1 MALTIE
7 IALTLAIIVAA
18 VVLFATEKLRVDLIA
33 LMVLLT
39 VGLIGLIP
47 PEAVFAG
54 FASPAVITVWA
65 VYIVSAG
72 LFKTGVAD
80 ILGERITRL
89 SGKSETRLIIV
100 IMVTCG
106 TMSAFM
112 NNIGATAVLLPVV
125 VGISRKANIPASKL
139 LIPLSFSSLM
149 GGNMTLIGT
158 PPNILAT
165 NILAAKDL
173 PTFSFFDFTPMG
185 IIVFATGIIYMVL
198 LGRRILPARRS
209 GEERMLAYQAREY
222 TSEVRV
228 QPENSIAGK
237 TLMDTRLGAD
247 FDLSVVAINRDGE
260 VRTALTR
267 DTYIE
272 AGDLLVIEGAAENL
286 MRAQQTLGLVVEAD
300 GTADLEELDPHK
312 AHIVEATLSPASG
325 MVGRS
330 LREMRFRDRYGFSAL
345 AIYRHGEVIGERL
358 ADVELQFGD
367 AILLRGSRDRLPA
380 LHEGNEFLVLE
391 PVIVELRRRNK
402 ALLAVGIM
410 ALVLILATFAGVII
424 SMAMVIGAVLMV
436 LTGCLTMDEAYEAI
450 EWRSVFLIGG
460 MLTLGIAMEM
470 TGTAQ
475 FLADGIVGV
484 VGPFGPMAVL
494 AGIYILAALITEP
507 MSNAAATVLMVPIA
521 IDVALGLG
529 ANPQTFAL
537 ATVIGASTS
546 FLTPVGHQA
555 NVLVFGPG
563 GYRFFDFIRIG
574 GPLNLA
580 LFIVT
585 MIFLPILWPLF
596 PAG

>member
-1 MALTIE
+1 LTIE
-7 IALTLAIIVAA
+7 IAITLAIILAA
-18 VVLFATEKLRVDLIA
+18 VVLFATEKLRVDIIA
-33 LMVLLT
+33 LIVLLT
-39 VGLIGLIP
+39 VGLIGFIP
-47 PEAVFAG
+47 PEDVFAG
-54 FASPAVITVWA
+54 FASPAVVTVWA

-80 ILGERITRL
+80 FLGERITRI
-89 SGKSETRLIIV
+89 SGTNEIRLIVV

-106 TMSAFM
+106 IMSAFM

-125 VGISRKANIPASKL
+125 VGISRKARIPLSKL
-139 LIPLSFSSLM
+139 LIPLSFASLM

-165 NILAAKDL
+165 NILAARDL
-173 PTFSFFDFTPMG
+173 PTFNFFDFAPMG
-185 IIVFATGIIYMVL
+185 ILVFATGIIYMVL
-198 LGRRILPARRS
+198 VGRRILPARVS
-209 GEERMLAYQAREY
+209 GEERMLEQQARDY
-222 TSEVRV
+222 VGEVRV
-228 QPENSIAGK
+228 GEESAIAGQS
-237 TLMDTRLGAD
+237 LLESRLGAD
-247 FDLSVVAINRDGE
+247 YDLSVVAIVRDGE

-267 DTYIE
+267 ETYVE
-272 AGDLLVIEGAAENL
+272 ADDLLLVEGSVENL
-286 MRAQQTLGLVVEAD
+286 MQAQQDLGLAVEVGD
-300 GTADLEELDPHK
+300 STDLEELDPER
-312 AHIVEATLSPASG
+312 AHIVEATLAPRSS

-330 LREMRFRDRYGFSAL
+330 LREIRFRDRFGFTAL
-345 AIYRHGEVIGERL
+345 AIYRHGEVINKRL
-358 ADVELQFGD
+358 RDVKLEFGD
-367 AILLRGSRDRLPA
+367 ALLLRGPRDLLPA
-380 LHEGNEFLVLE
+380 LQEGNEFLVLE
-391 PVIVELRRRNK
+391 PVYVEMRRRNK

-424 SMAMVIGAVLMV
+424 SMSMVIGAVLMV
-436 LTGCLTMDEAYEAI
+436 LTGCLTMDEAYESI

-460 MLTLGIAMEM
+460 MLSLGIAMES

-475 FLADGIVGV
+475 FLADGIVDALGR
-484 VGPFGPMAVL
+484 FGPMAIL

-521 IDVALGLG
+521 IDVALSLG

-563 GYRFFDFIRIG
+563 GYRFFDFTRVG
-574 GPLNLA
+574 APLNVA
-580 LFIVT
+580 LFLVT

-596 PAG
+596 PGG

>member
-1 MALTIE
+1 MTVE
-7 IALTLAIIVAA
+7 IALTLGIIVAA
-18 VVLFATEKLRVDLIA
+18 VILFATEKLRVDIIA
-33 LMVLLT
+33 LLVLLT

-47 PEAVFAG
+47 PEAIFAG

-80 ILGERITRL
+80 ILGERITRIA
-89 SGKSETRLIIV
+89 GTSEIRLIVV
-100 IMVTCG
+100 IMLAVG
-106 TMSAFM
+106 IMSAFM

-125 VGISRKANIPASKL
+125 VGISRRAKIPVSKL
-139 LIPLSFSSLM
+139 LIPLAFASLM

-198 LGRRILPARRS
+198 LGRRILPERES
-209 GEERMLAYQAREY
+209 GEDQMLAHQAREY
-222 TSEVRV
+222 LTEVRV
-228 QPENSIAGK
+228 PAKNSIAGK
-237 TLMDTRLGAD
+237 TLLDSRLGSD
-247 FDLSVVAINRDGE
+247 FDLSVVAITRDND

-267 DTYIE
+267 DSYIQ
-272 AGDLLVIEGAAENL
+272 ADDILLIEGSAENL
-286 MRAQQTLGLVVEAD
+286 LRAQESLGLIVEDERAL
-300 GTADLEELDPHK
+300 DLEVLHPDN
-312 AHIVEATLSPASG
+312 AHIVEATLSPSSG

-330 LREMRFRDRYGFSAL
+330 LREMRFRDRFGFTAL
-345 AIYRHGEVIGERL
+345 ALYRQGEVIGERL
-358 ADVELQFGD
+358 ADVVLQFGD
-367 AILLRGSRDRLPA
+367 ALLLRGPRERLPA

-391 PVIVELRRRNK
+391 PVIVEIRRRNK

-410 ALVLILATFAGVII
+410 ALVLILATFAGIII
-424 SMAMVIGAVLMV
+424 SMAMVIGSVLMV

-460 MLTLGIAMEM
+460 MLTLGIAMET

-475 FLADGIVGV
+475 FLADLIVG
-484 VGPFGPMAVL
+484 GLGQFGPMAIL
-494 AGIYILAALITEP
+494 AGIYVMAALVTEP

-563 GYRFFDFIRIG
+563 GYRFFDYTRVG
-574 GPLNLA
+574 APLNLL

-585 MIFLPILWPLF
+585 MIFLPLLWPLF
-596 PAG
+596 PGG